1 MSFFIYLVSQ
11 LPNTVQVALDGLQRQ
26 LEEAV
31 QRQTTMIEDKIRA
44 FTAEQY
50 QMLEQFRERAH
61 NEHRLLSKYDL
72 TSMCILLLY
81 NNNRNLVFFFI
92 IRLVCRGEETN
103 RVTNNIET
111 PPTTPDGFKSTLIT
125 SAANTVNPKSNILFN
140 DTKVSS
146 DPNVKHDTITEHY
159 SKSTINVSHFCYIKF
174 FRVLLDIW
182 TTDQNLYNHKLG

>member
-1 MSFFIYLVSQ
+1 M
-11 LPNTVQVALDGLQRQ
+11 ALDGLQRQ

-31 QRQTTMIEDKIRA
+31 QRQTMVIEDKIRA

-72 TSMCILLLY
+72 ISCVYYCYVIIIAI
-81 NNNRNLVFFFI
+81 FFLT
-92 IRLVCRGEETN
+92 RLVCRGEETN

-111 PPTTPDGFKSTLIT
+111 PPTTPDGFKSTMIT
-125 SAANTVNPKSNILFN
+125 SAANTVNPKSNIIFN

-146 DPNVKHDTITEHY
+146 GPNIKHETTTRHY
-159 SKSTINVSHFCYIKF
+159 SKSTINVSHFCYVEVFSSI
-174 FRVLLDIW
+174 
-182 TTDQNLYNHKLG
+182 T